1 MFPSHDPEVTN
12 KSFYHYKTVND
23 DTQEEK
29 YYFTLKD
36 VMEDYPLSRAT
47 LNNWL
52 MKPDKPPKKYPN
64 VRLMRDYKHRLV
76 VDYNLPEDVVLNS
89 L

>member
-1 MFPSHDPEVTN
+1 MSKSRGTN
-12 KSFYHYKTVND
+12 KSFYHYKAINNETE
-23 DTQEEK
+23 EEK

-52 MKPDKPPKKYPN
+52 MKPDKPPRKYPN
-64 VRLMRDYKHRLV
+64 VSLIRDYKHRLV
-76 VDYNLPEDVVLNS
+76 VDYKLPEDVVLDS